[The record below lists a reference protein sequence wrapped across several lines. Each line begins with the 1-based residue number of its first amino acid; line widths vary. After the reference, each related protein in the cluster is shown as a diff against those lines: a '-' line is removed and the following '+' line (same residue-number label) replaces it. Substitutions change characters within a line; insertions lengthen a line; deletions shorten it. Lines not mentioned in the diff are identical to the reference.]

1 MKKVLLSAI
10 LAVSALT
17 ASAQQ
22 QAAGTFAIEPHV
34 GIGYSTLSGF
44 TVETQLPIGYD
55 YDELK
60 GGISAELGADVIYK
74 FSDAFGVSAGLS
86 FNAFTSDEINKFKL
100 EMNTL
105 DIPLLA
111 HYNFT
116 PNFGAFAGLKLSF
129 PLSIKSNVDGDKTSC
144 KDKFKSTNL
153 LLPLGVKWTFNS
165 NWSISAQYNFSLSKI
180 NDVNLSKDN
189 DDTKLSP
196 IMLNVGYRFQL

>member
-34 GIGYSTLSGF
+34 GIGYSTISNTG
-44 TVETQLPIGYD
+44 VGKEKID
-55 YDELK
+55 

-86 FNAFTSDEINKFKL
+86 FFGFTSDEVNKCKL

-116 PNFGAFAGLKLSF
+116 PNFGAFAGLKFAF
-129 PLSIKSNVDGDKTSC
+129 PVSIKSNNDGDKTSV
-144 KDKFKSTNL
+144 KGDYESMHL
-153 LLPLGVKWTFNS
+153 MLPIGLKYTFNS
-165 NWSISAQYNFSLSKI
+165 NWSLSAQYNFSLNKI
-180 NDVNLSKDN
+180 NKNDKWEDVNF
-189 DDTKLSP
+189 SP
-196 IMLNVGYRFQL
+196 IMLNLGYRFQL